1 MRKFIFLAV
10 GTFMLFSLNS
20 CVESSKKYKA
30 LQAQLDTLTTS
41 YQVQNEELESMFS
54 GLNEVVAGMQSI
66 REAENI
72 LEIESS
78 DKNGAGNKTK
88 KQIAVLREDVKAIT
102 DAIAGYKEQVAQLQK
117 KTKNQSAE
125 FKKMVAGFNEE
136 LDKRG
141 EKIEEI
147 TRLLLEKEKQLG
159 MKNQE
164 IVKLNEDVTSLNQES
179 ASQKETISKQDQA
192 IYLAHYLLGSR
203 KDLKQAKV
211 ISRQGLFCPPIVSS
225 QAQQADFT
233 SIDLRQMKSIPLQ
246 TKKAKI
252 LSTHSVDSY
261 KLETGDDGMLT
272 LNIVDENT
280 FWKQTR
286 YLVVM
291 IAE

>member
-1 MRKFIFLAV
+1 
-10 GTFMLFSLNS
+10 MLFGLNS

-30 LQAQLDTLTTS
+30 LQAQLDTLATS
-41 YQVQNEELESMFS
+41 YQAQNVELESMFS

-78 DKNGAGNKTK
+78 DRNGAGNKSQ
-88 KQIAVLREDVKAIT
+88 KQITVLRDDVKAIT
-102 DAIAGYKEQVAQLQK
+102 DAIAGYKEQIAQLQK
-117 KTKNQSAE
+117 KNKTQSAE
-125 FKKMVAGFNEE
+125 FKKLVAGLNEE

-141 EKIEEI
+141 ERIAEI
-147 TRLLLEKEKQLG
+147 TQQLAEKEKQLG
-159 MKNQE
+159 IKNQE
-164 IVKLNEDVTSLNQES
+164 IVKLNENVVSLNQES
-179 ASQKETISKQDQA
+179 TSQKETISKQDQT

-203 KDLKQAKV
+203 KELKQAKV
-211 ISRQGLFCPPIVSS
+211 VSRQGLFCPPIVSS
-225 QAQQADFT
+225 QAQNADFT
-233 SIDLRQMKSIPLQ
+233 SIDLRQVKSIPLQ

-252 LSTHSVDSY
+252 LSAHLADSY

-272 LNIVDENT
+272 LKIENENA

-291 IAE
+291 VSE